1 MLKIFREDVDL
12 ESLNSILSEVK
23 KDILERFENLDS
35 EKELFEICFVYNGST
50 LKEEVSKLIGE
61 IIDDS
66 EFIFEQVTAIIEKF
80 KSYHMLVNYLEW
92 LKNLAKVDET
102 KEITRNKFNEAQ
114 QFFLKFLEFSQDNA
128 ICSQLI
134 ERDFLETFDFEIGN
148 DSLLEDKPSF
158 NQEEKIELFE
168 KIKSIR
174 IELDPLILACEQLNK
189 IFSYSKNISP
199 RRSALA
205 TSIRLRTC
213 PYCNINNLDIIKVD
227 LSGGDKKISAKCE
240 LDHVLPQ
247 AQFPLFESS
256 FWNLVP
262 ICHICNHNKRK
273 DEIHFNSWFIPIS
286 NDIVTIDLK
295 YDVIDEVKEMLIP
308 SFRSLKNEEITF
320 STLNP
325 QITNDINKLQLKQLY
340 NNRYKSQ
347 GELGELGKSM
357 RQVFVGLKDIRAA
370 RVEDLADLLNRTE
383 SDSLEDLFSYYF
395 KISLTE
401 YKARHYSR
409 ALYGKIISEFIRGKD
424 IDEMIECLK

>member
-1 MLKIFREDVDL
+1 MLKIFRKDFDL

-66 EFIFEQVTAIIEKF
+66 EFIFEQNTAIIEKF
-80 KSYHMLVNYLEW
+80 KPYHILVYYLEW

-128 ICSQLI
+128 MCSQLI
-134 ERDFLETFDFEIGN
+134 EHDFLKTFDFEIGN

-158 NQEEKIELFE
+158 KQEKIELFE

-174 IELDPLILACEQLNK
+174 MELNSLILACEQLNK

-205 TSIRLRTC
+205 ASIRLTTC

-227 LSGGDKKISAKCE
+227 LSDGEKKISAKCE
-240 LDHVLPQ
+240 LDHVLSQ

-262 ICHICNHNKRK
+262 ICHTCNHNKLK
-273 DEIHFNSWFIPIS
+273 YEIHFNSWFIPIS

-295 YDVIDEVKEMLIP
+295 YDVTDEVKEMLIP
-308 SFRSLKNEEITF
+308 SFKSLQNVEITF
-320 STLNP
+320 STRNP

-340 NNRYKSQ
+340 NRRYKSQ
-347 GELGELGKSM
+347 GELGELGKAM
-357 RQVFVGLKDIRAA
+357 RQVFVGLKNIRAA
-370 RVEDLADLLNRTE
+370 RVEDLADLLNKTDN
-383 SDSLEDLFSYYF
+383 DSLEELFSYFF
-395 KISLTE
+395 KISLTD
-401 YKARHYSR
+401 YNDRYYSKT
-409 ALYGKIISEFIRGKD
+409 LYGKIISEFIRGKD
-424 IDEMIECLK
+424 IDEVIDSLK

>member
-1 MLKIFREDVDL
+1 MLKIFRKDFDL

-35 EKELFEICFVYNGST
+35 EKELFEICFVYNDST

-66 EFIFEQVTAIIEKF
+66 EFIFEQNTAIIEKF
-80 KSYHMLVNYLEW
+80 KPYHILVYYLEW

-128 ICSQLI
+128 MCSQLI
-134 ERDFLETFDFEIGN
+134 EHDFLKTFDFEIGN

-158 NQEEKIELFE
+158 KQEEKIELFE

-174 IELDPLILACEQLNK
+174 MELNSLILACEQLNK

-205 TSIRLRTC
+205 ASIRLTTC

-227 LSGGDKKISAKCE
+227 LSDGEKKISAKCE
-240 LDHVLPQ
+240 LDHVLSQ

-262 ICHICNHNKRK
+262 ICHTCNHNKLK
-273 DEIHFNSWFIPIS
+273 YEIHFNSWFIPIS

-295 YDVIDEVKEMLIP
+295 YDVTDEVKEMLIP
-308 SFRSLKNEEITF
+308 SFKSLQNVEITF
-320 STLNP
+320 STRNP

-340 NNRYKSQ
+340 NRRYKSQ
-347 GELGELGKSM
+347 GELGELGKAM
-357 RQVFVGLKDIRAA
+357 RQVFVGLKNIRAA
-370 RVEDLADLLNRTE
+370 RVEDLADLLNKTDN
-383 SDSLEDLFSYYF
+383 DSLEELFSYFF
-395 KISLTE
+395 KISLTD
-401 YKARHYSR
+401 YNDRYYSKT
-409 ALYGKIISEFIRGKD
+409 LYGKIISEFIRGKD
-424 IDEMIECLK
+424 IDEVIDSLK

>member
-1 MLKIFREDVDL
+1 MLKIFREDFDL

-35 EKELFEICFVYNGST
+35 EKELFKICFVYNGST

-61 IIDDS
+61 ITDDP
-66 EFIFEQVTAIIEKF
+66 EFIFEQITAIIEKF
-80 KSYHMLVNYLEW
+80 KSYHTLVYHLEW

-114 QFFLKFLEFSQDNA
+114 QFFLKFREFSQDNA

-174 IELDPLILACEQLNK
+174 IELNPLILACEQLNK

-205 TSIRLRTC
+205 ASIRLRTC
-213 PYCNINNLDIIKVD
+213 PYCNINNLDIIEVD
-227 LSGGDKKISAKCE
+227 LSGGEKKISAKCE

-262 ICHICNHNKRK
+262 ICHTCNHNKRE

-295 YDVIDEVKEMLIP
+295 YNVIDEVKEMLIP
-308 SFRSLKNEEITF
+308 SFRSLRNEEITF
-320 STLNP
+320 STRNP

-340 NNRYKSQ
+340 NQRYKSQ
-347 GELGELGKSM
+347 GALGELGESM

-370 RVEDLADLLNRTE
+370 RVEDLADLLNGTE

-424 IDEMIECLK
+424 IDEVIESLK

>member
-295 YDVIDEVKEMLIP
+295 YDVIDEVKEMIIP

>member
-1 MLKIFREDVDL
+1 MLKIFREDFDL
-12 ESLNSILSEVK
+12 EILNSILSEVK

-66 EFIFEQVTAIIEKF
+66 EFIFEQITAIIEKF
-80 KSYHMLVNYLEW
+80 KSYHILVYYLEW
-92 LKNLAKVDET
+92 LKNLANVDET

-114 QFFLKFLEFSQDNA
+114 QFFLKFREFSQDNA

-158 NQEEKIELFE
+158 KQEEKIELFE

-174 IELDPLILACEQLNK
+174 IELNPLILACEQLNK

-213 PYCNINNLDIIKVD
+213 PYCNINNLDIIKVN
-227 LSGGDKKISAKCE
+227 LSGGEKKISAKCE

-262 ICHICNHNKRK
+262 ICHICNQNKRE

-286 NDIVTIDLK
+286 NDIITIDLK

-308 SFRSLKNEEITF
+308 SFKSLQNEEITF
-320 STLNP
+320 ITQNP

-340 NNRYKSQ
+340 NQRYKSQ
-347 GELGELGKSM
+347 GEPGELGQAM
-357 RQVFVGLKDIRAA
+357 RRVFVGLKEIRAA
-370 RVEDLADLLNRTE
+370 RVEDLADLLNSTE
-383 SDSLEDLFSYYF
+383 SDSLEELFSYYF
-395 KISLTE
+395 KVSLTE

-424 IDEMIECLK
+424 IDEMIESLK

>member
-1 MLKIFREDVDL
+1 MLKIFRKDFDL

-35 EKELFEICFVYNGST
+35 EKELFEICFACNGST
-50 LKEEVSKLIGE
+50 LEEEVSKLIGE
-61 IIDDS
+61 TIGNS
-66 EFIFEQVTAIIEKF
+66 EFVFNQITSIIEKF
-80 KSYHMLVNYLEW
+80 ESYHKLVNYLDW
-92 LKNLAKVDET
+92 LKNLATVDVT
-102 KEITRNKFNEAQ
+102 KTIKRKKFNEGQ
-114 QFFLKFLEFSQDNA
+114 QFFLEFREFSQDNA
-128 ICSQLI
+128 IYSQLI
-134 ERDFLETFDFEIGN
+134 EHDFLKTFDFEIGN

-158 NQEEKIELFE
+158 KQEEKIELFE

-174 IELDPLILACEQLNK
+174 IELNSLILACEQLNK

-205 TSIRLRTC
+205 ASIRLRTC

-227 LSGGDKKISAKCE
+227 LSGGEKKISAKCE
-240 LDHVLPQ
+240 LDHVLSQ
-247 AQFPLFESS
+247 ARFPLFESS

-262 ICHICNHNKRK
+262 ICRICNHNKHEY
-273 DEIHFNSWFIPIS
+273 EIHFNSWFIPIS

-295 YDVIDEVKEMLIP
+295 YDVTDEVKEMLIP
-308 SFRSLKNEEITF
+308 SFKSLKNVEITF
-320 STLNP
+320 STRNP

-340 NNRYKSQ
+340 NQRYKSQ
-347 GELGELGKSM
+347 GELGELGKDM
-357 RQVFVGLKDIRAA
+357 RHVFVGLKDIRAA
-370 RVEDLADLLNRTE
+370 RVENLADLLNSTE

-401 YKARHYSR
+401 YKDRHYSR

-424 IDEMIECLK
+424 IDEVIESLK